1 MEESDLLRERLQ
13 AITEKHRIQEDIRQK
28 KEELDREK
36 LNLKH
41 LKKKSLRE
49 QWLLQGAV
57 THNAIHSPQRQH
69 HQQESATRD
78 QQETKTL
85 QLNIHRIEMDV
96 LSLER
101 EESII
106 STNESLILNRLKA
119 VERSSEDIIK
129 EAQDSFVL
137 APPQVTTVVPEV
149 PECPSPPASQH
160 HEPITS
166 RQTLFAMEINV
177 TKNLLTGESKVLST
191 ATIPADELHQ
201 HTGLKVYD
209 DGRKCVYAFNSQ
221 EHSHD
226 RSCASELSA
235 NEVEQLLRSATMH
248 RKENHQNYCE
258 PRSTRKELYFYNHLN
273 EREGGGDC
281 DIINK
286 GGNNGDHHLRNGRME
301 TDYGWQRKASADNR
315 ENHYRGQEKKKKQIN
330 PREGHRHENRSGF
343 GNYYG
348 NQKCRE
354 YSSCEVRNCHT
365 IQGDQPHCCYTSC
378 ITRSNSKVHGD
389 RTNGCPP
396 PRSHDQEAVSAYQP
410 QLCYTPANHIPLS
423 DYVSVGEE
431 DLYCL
436 RSDHNGNHP
445 TVMYSGPAPTDR
457 LPSPL
462 FEDNAPYTI
471 LNAVNTTEPITAIFM
486 GFQMAQDDRGLGH
499 EFEGSLKAELVLIE
513 DNEDVGEDN
522 NTKENNNA
530 GPTAANNYQN
540 ERSTNG
546 NMKHTP
552 RPVGP
557 GIRKIQKKHRHC
569 CTVC

>member
-1 MEESDLLRERLQ
+1 MCYILEC
-13 AITEKHRIQEDIRQK
+13 IRFI
-28 KEELDREK
+28 
-36 LNLKH
+36 
-41 LKKKSLRE
+41 
-49 QWLLQGAV
+49 

-85 QLNIHRIEMDV
+85 QLNIHRYTHTHFRNTHRYTP
-96 LSLER
+96 LY
-101 EESII
+101 
-106 STNESLILNRLKA
+106 
-119 VERSSEDIIK
+119 
-129 EAQDSFVL
+129 
-137 APPQVTTVVPEV
+137 
-149 PECPSPPASQH
+149 
-160 HEPITS
+160 
-166 RQTLFAMEINV
+166 INV

-209 DGRKCVYAFNSQ
+209 DGRKCVY
-221 EHSHD
+221 HSHD

-258 PRSTRKELYFYNHLN
+258 PRSTRKE
-273 EREGGGDC
+273 
-281 DIINK
+281 
-286 GGNNGDHHLRNGRME
+286 
-301 TDYGWQRKASADNR
+301 
-315 ENHYRGQEKKKKQIN
+315 
-330 PREGHRHENRSGF
+330 
-343 GNYYG
+343 
-348 NQKCRE
+348 
-354 YSSCEVRNCHT
+354 
-365 IQGDQPHCCYTSC
+365 
-378 ITRSNSKVHGD
+378 
-389 RTNGCPP
+389 
-396 PRSHDQEAVSAYQP
+396 
-410 QLCYTPANHIPLS
+410 
-423 DYVSVGEE
+423 
-431 DLYCL
+431 
-436 RSDHNGNHP
+436 
-445 TVMYSGPAPTDR
+445 

>member
-13 AITEKHRIQEDIRQK
+13 AITEKHRIQEDIRRK

-36 LNLKH
+36 LKLQH

-57 THNAIHSPQRQH
+57 THNATHSPQRQL
-69 HQQESATRD
+69 QQESVTRD

-85 QLNIHRIEMDV
+85 QLNIHRIEMDI

-106 STNESLILNRLKA
+106 STNEGFILNRLKA

-129 EAQDSFVL
+129 EAQDSFCPL
-137 APPQVTTVVPEV
+137 RSPQWSLKSQNAPP
-149 PECPSPPASQH
+149 PPASQH

-166 RQTLFAMEINV
+166 RETLFAMEINV
-177 TKNLLTGESKVLST
+177 SKNLLTGESKVLST

-209 DGRKCVYAFNSQ
+209 DGRKCVYALNSQ
-221 EHSHD
+221 ERSHD

-235 NEVEQLLRSATMH
+235 NEVEQLLRSATVH
-248 RKENHQNYCE
+248 RKENHQKHCK
-258 PRSTRKELYFYNHLN
+258 PHSTRKELYFYNRLN
-273 EREGGGDC
+273 EIDGGGDC
-281 DIINK
+281 DIINM
-286 GGNNGDHHLRNGRME
+286 GGNNGDHLLRKSQME
-301 TDYGWQRKASADNR
+301 TDYRWQRKASADNR
-315 ENHYRGQEKKKKQIN
+315 ENHYRGQEKKKKQSN
-330 PREGHRHENRSGF
+330 LREGHRHENRSGF
-343 GNYYG
+343 GHYYG
-348 NQKCRE
+348 NQKCRD
-354 YSSCEVRNCHT
+354 YSSYEGRNCHT
-365 IQGDQPHCCYTSC
+365 VQGDQPHCCYTSC
-378 ITRSNSKVHGD
+378 ITRSNSRIHGD
-389 RTNGCPP
+389 RANGCAP
-396 PRSHDQEAVSAYQP
+396 PRSHDQEAVSAHQP

-423 DYVSVGEE
+423 DYISVDEE

-436 RSDHNGNHP
+436 SQPSDHNGNHY
-445 TVMYSGPAPTDR
+445 TALYSGPASSDR

-486 GFQMAQDDRGLGH
+486 GFQTAQDDRGLGH
-499 EFEGSLKAELVLIE
+499 EFEGSLKAELVIIE
-513 DNEDVGEDN
+513 DNEDDGEDN
-522 NTKENNNA
+522 NIKENNNA
-530 GPTAANNYQN
+530 CPTADDNYLK

-546 NMKHTP
+546 NTRHIQ

-557 GIRKIQKKHRHC
+557 GIRKIQKKHC

>member
-1 MEESDLLRERLQ
+1 
-13 AITEKHRIQEDIRQK
+13 
-28 KEELDREK
+28 
-36 LNLKH
+36 
-41 LKKKSLRE
+41 
-49 QWLLQGAV
+49 
-57 THNAIHSPQRQH
+57 
-69 HQQESATRD
+69 
-78 QQETKTL
+78 
-85 QLNIHRIEMDV
+85 RIEMDV

-119 VERSSEDIIK
+119 VER
-129 EAQDSFVL
+129 
-137 APPQVTTVVPEV
+137 
-149 PECPSPPASQH
+149 
-160 HEPITS
+160 
-166 RQTLFAMEINV
+166 TLFAMEINV

-221 EHSHD
+221 EV
-226 RSCASELSA
+226 CASELSA

-258 PRSTRKELYFYNHLN
+258 PRSTRK
-273 EREGGGDC
+273 D
-281 DIINK
+281 
-286 GGNNGDHHLRNGRME
+286 
-301 TDYGWQRKASADNR
+301 
-315 ENHYRGQEKKKKQIN
+315 
-330 PREGHRHENRSGF
+330 
-343 GNYYG
+343 
-348 NQKCRE
+348 
-354 YSSCEVRNCHT
+354 
-365 IQGDQPHCCYTSC
+365 
-378 ITRSNSKVHGD
+378 
-389 RTNGCPP
+389 
-396 PRSHDQEAVSAYQP
+396 
-410 QLCYTPANHIPLS
+410 